1 MPLLRPAHAALC
13 LIIAVAAGWHPAAQA
28 VEDGVCPERPL
39 RPPAA
44 KPRPPAMENPPTDI
58 RARELRTVSGGVSE
72 FSGNVEMQQGDQ
84 RLTAEQLRYDK
95 ATGLADATG
104 NVMFQDAS
112 GASFQTQETHINLES
127 RLGYA
132 GPSYF
137 RLENAG
143 ARGDAERIDFEG
155 PDHTR
160 LTRARYTTC
169 APGQDSWFLKMRELN
184 LDTQEDIG
192 TAYHAS
198 VDFQGVPIFYLPYLS
213 FPISDQ
219 RKSGFLMPRIGQSSN
234 RGLELAAPY
243 YFNLAPNYDDTLTP
257 HFMSKHGLQWQNEF
271 RYLTRHSEGGF
282 DLEVLPHDRMDSTNN
297 RAVVTPQHQGDNR
310 IAGTYKHKQTFNPLW
325 SGNVDLRG
333 VSDKEYLD
341 DFGDNLNITS
351 QTHLPQN
358 AEIDYRGPLWTFS
371 TRAAAYQTIDRTIAL
386 TDRPYARLPQ
396 LNLLLNLPATPNR
409 MNYYFES
416 EAVNFERSVGIT
428 GERLNLGPA
437 LSFPLE
443 NSYGFV
449 TPKIGVRH
457 IAYHLSSAPEETP
470 SLTRGVFSLDS
481 GLIFERDSRWGG
493 QLYTQTLEPRLY
505 YLYIPPK
512 NQDTLPNFDT
522 GVPDPS
528 FSNLFRDNRF
538 AGGDRVGDS
547 NQMTAAVTTRF
558 IDEKDG
564 AERGRAS
571 LGRIYYFD
579 ERQVNLPVGQSGASA
594 SDIVGEA
601 TATLASHWHAR
612 ANAQWNR
619 VDDHMQKYSYYLQ
632 YNPAKN
638 RIVNVGKRFSRNDL
652 EQSDVSAEWPIA
664 GRWTFRARSLYSL
677 RDHRNVDSSTG
688 VEYNACCWAFRVMGG
703 KRLSIDTV
711 HNNAATQNSSIM
723 FELELTGL
731 AKLGHV
737 PDSPLRESVF
747 SFPPKPLQSPGVAA
761 P

>member
-13 LIIAVAAGWHPAAQA
+13 LIIAVATGWHPVAQA

-44 KPRPPAMENPPTDI
+44 KPRPRAMENPPTDI
-58 RARELRTVSGGVSE
+58 RARQLRTVSGGVSE

-84 RLTAEQLRYDK
+84 RLSAEQLRYDK
-95 ATGLADATG
+95 ATSLADATG
-104 NVMFQDAS
+104 NVTFQDSS

-160 LTRARYTTC
+160 LTGVRFTTC
-169 APGQDSWFLKMRELN
+169 APGQDSWFLKMRELK

-192 TAYHAS
+192 TAYHSS
-198 VDFQGVPIFYLPYLS
+198 VNFQGVPIFYLPYLS

-234 RGLELAAPY
+234 RGLELETPY
-243 YFNLAPNYDDTLTP
+243 YFNLAPNYDYTLTP
-257 HFMSKHGLQWQNEF
+257 HYMSLRGLQWQNEF

-282 DLEVLPHDRMDSTNN
+282 NLEVLPHDRMNSTDN

-310 IAGTYKHKQTFNPLW
+310 VAATYKHKQIFNPLW

-333 VSDKEYLD
+333 VSDKEYLN

-371 TRAAAYQTIDRTIAL
+371 TRAAAYQTIDPTIAL

-428 GERLNLGPA
+428 GERLNLSPA

-449 TPKIGVRH
+449 TSRIGVRH
-457 IAYHLSSAPEETP
+457 IAYHLSNATDETP
-470 SLTRGVFSLDS
+470 TLTRGVFSLDS
-481 GLIFERDSRWGG
+481 GLIFERDSRWGERR
-493 QLYTQTLEPRLY
+493 YTQTLEPRLY
-505 YLYIPPK
+505 YLYLPRK
-512 NQDTLPNFDT
+512 NQDALPNFDT
-522 GVPDPS
+522 GAADLS

-538 AGGDRVGDS
+538 AGGDRLGDS
-547 NQMTAAVTTRF
+547 NQVTAALTTRF

-571 LGRIYYFD
+571 IGRIYYLAD
-579 ERQVNLPVGQSGASA
+579 RQVNLPAGPSGTAA
-594 SDIVGEA
+594 SDVVGEA
-601 TATLASHWHAR
+601 TATLIGHWHAR
-612 ANAQWNR
+612 TDAQWNR
-619 VDDHMQKYSYYLQ
+619 MDDHMQKDNFYLQ

-652 EQSDVSAEWPIA
+652 EQADLSTEWPIA

-677 RDHRNVDSSTG
+677 RDHRNVDSVAG
-688 VEYNACCWAFRVMGG
+688 VEYNACCWALRVMGSR
-703 KRLSIDTV
+703 RLLIDTL
-711 HNNAATQNSSIM
+711 HNNDASQVKSIM
-723 FELELTGL
+723 LELELTGL
-731 AKLGHV
+731 SKLGHV

-747 SFPPKPLQSPGVAA
+747 SFPSRSTA
-761 P
+761 PQATVP

>member
-13 LIIAVAAGWHPAAQA
+13 LIIAVATGWLPVARA
-28 VEDGVCPERPL
+28 VGDGVCPERPL
-39 RPPAA
+39 RTYAA
-44 KPRPPAMENPPTDI
+44 KPRPPAVENPPTDI
-58 RARELRTVSGGVSE
+58 RARELRTVSGGISE

-95 ATGLADATG
+95 TTGQADATG
-104 NVMFQDAS
+104 NVMFQDTS

-169 APGQDSWFLKMRELN
+169 APGQDSWFLKMRVLK
-184 LDTQEDIG
+184 LDTEEDIG

-198 VDFQGVPIFYLPYLS
+198 IDFQGLPIFYLPYLS

-234 RGLELAAPY
+234 RGLELETPY
-243 YFNLAPNYDDTLTP
+243 YFNLAPNYDYTLTP
-257 HFMSKHGLQWQNEF
+257 HYMSAHGLQWQNEF
-271 RYLTRHSEGGF
+271 RYLTRHSEGEF
-282 DLEVLPHDRMDSTNN
+282 DLEVLPHDRMDSMDN

-310 IAGTYKHKQTFNPLW
+310 VAATYKHKQTFNPLW

-341 DFGDNLNITS
+341 DFGDNLGITS

-358 AEIDYRGPLWTFS
+358 AQLDYRGPLWSFS
-371 TRAAAYQTIDRTIAL
+371 ARAADYQTIDRTIGPA
-386 TDRPYARLPQ
+386 DRPYARLPQ
-396 LNLLLNLPATPNR
+396 LNLTLNRPVTPNHL
-409 MNYYFES
+409 NYYFES
-416 EAVNFERSVGIT
+416 EAVNFERSVGVT

-437 LSFPLE
+437 MSLPLE
-443 NSYGFV
+443 NSFGFV
-449 TPKIGVRH
+449 TPRFGVRH
-457 IAYHLSSAPEETP
+457 IAYNLSSTQDETP

-481 GLIFERDSRWGG
+481 GLIFERDSRWGER
-493 QLYTQTLEPRLY
+493 LYTQTLEPRLY
-505 YLYIPPK
+505 YLYIPAK
-512 NQDTLPNFDT
+512 GQDGLPNFDT
-522 GVPDPS
+522 GLPDLS

-538 AGGDRVGDS
+538 AGGDRIGDS
-547 NQMTAAVTTRF
+547 NQITAALTTRF

-571 LGRIYYFD
+571 IGRIYYLAD
-579 ERQVNLPVGQSGASA
+579 RQVNLPAGPSGEAN

-601 TATLASHWHAR
+601 AATLASHWHAR
-612 ANAQWNR
+612 TTAQWNR
-619 VDDHMQKYSYYLQ
+619 ADDHIQKYNYYLQ

-652 EQSDVSAEWPIA
+652 EQADLSTEWPIA

-677 RDHRNVDSSTG
+677 RDHRNVDSYTG
-688 VEYNACCWAFRVMGG
+688 MEYNACCWALRVVGTR
-703 KRLSIDTV
+703 RLVVDTL
-711 HNNAATQNSSIM
+711 HNNDASQIKSIM

-731 AKLGHV
+731 SKLGHV

-747 SFPPKPLQSPGVAA
+747 SFPSRSTA
-761 P
+761 PQATVP

>member
-1 MPLLRPAHAALC
+1 MPLLRPAHTVLC
-13 LIIAVAAGWHPAAQA
+13 LIIAVATGWHPVAQA

-39 RPPAA
+39 LPSAAKSRPPT
-44 KPRPPAMENPPTDI
+44 MENPLTDI
-58 RARELRTVSGGVSE
+58 RARQLRTVSGGVSE

-104 NVMFQDAS
+104 NVMFQDSS

-160 LTRARYTTC
+160 LTRVRYTTC

-219 RKSGFLMPRIGQSSN
+219 RKSGFLIPRLGSASN
-234 RGLELAAPY
+234 RGLEVAAPY

-257 HFMSKHGLQWQNEF
+257 QFMTKRGLQLQNQF
-271 RYLTRHSEGGF
+271 RYLTRHSEGTF
-282 DLEVLPHDRMDSTNN
+282 ELEMLPHDRMEN
-297 RAVVTPQHQGDNR
+297 GDNR
-310 IAGTYKHKQTFNPLW
+310 AAGLYQHKHVFNTLW
-325 SGNVDLRG
+325 TGNVDLRA
-333 VSDKEYLD
+333 VSDKKYFD
-341 DFGDNLNITS
+341 DFGDNLGLTT

-358 AEIDYRGPLWTFS
+358 AGVDYRGPLWNFS
-371 TRAAAYQTIDRTIAL
+371 ARAADYQTIDRTIAPA
-386 TDRPYARLPQ
+386 DRPYARLPQ
-396 LNLLLNLPATPNR
+396 INLSTNLPLSPNHV
-409 MNYYFES
+409 NYFFES
-416 EAVNFERSVGIT
+416 EAVNFERSIGVT

-437 LSFPLE
+437 LSLPLQ
-443 NSYGFV
+443 NSYGYV
-449 TPKIGVRH
+449 TPRLGVRH
-457 IAYHLSSAPEETP
+457 IAYHLSSTQDETP

-481 GLIFERDSRWGG
+481 GLIFERDSRWGERRF
-493 QLYTQTLEPRLY
+493 TQTLEPRLY

-512 NQDTLPNFDT
+512 GQDGLPNFDT
-522 GVPDPS
+522 GVPDLS

-547 NQMTAAVTTRF
+547 NQITAAVSTRF
-558 IDEKDG
+558 IDDSDG
-564 AERGRAS
+564 TERGRAS
-571 LGRIYYFD
+571 LGRIYYLAD
-579 ERQVNLPVGQSGASA
+579 RQVNLPAGPSGAAS

-601 TATLASHWHAR
+601 ATTLASHWHAR
-612 ANAQWNR
+612 STVQWNR
-619 VDDHMQKYSYYLQ
+619 ADDHLQRYNYYLQ

-638 RIVNVGKRFSRNDL
+638 RIVNVGKRFSRGDL
-652 EQSDVSAEWPIA
+652 EQTDISTEWPIA

-677 RDHRNVDSSTG
+677 RDSRNVDSYAG
-688 VEYNACCWAFRVMGG
+688 VEYNACCWALRVVGSR
-703 KRLSIDTV
+703 RLAIDTQRD
-711 HNNAATQNSSIM
+711 NAATQNSSIM
-723 FELELTGL
+723 LELELTGL
-731 AKLGHV
+731 SKLGYV

-747 SFPPKPLQSPGVAA
+747 SFPSRSTA
-761 P
+761 PEATFP